1 MALSLFYLQFSN
13 ITNIYVFLFFLSMV
27 ILYYD
32 VLCAST
38 IYIYIFVYIEIAYGM
53 SEILGIKVY
62 KTFRLKNVL
71 I

>member
-32 VLCAST
+32 VLCA
-38 IYIYIFVYIEIAYGM
+38 YGM